1 MTRPEPG
8 LTETLLA
15 VQKAGWNAYPS
26 PSLCITLRELLPLPP
41 RTICAVLV
49 TSGQAVPALY
59 GKIPQEMP
67 FYVVGDRTAERVR
80 QAGFVNVQ
88 SANGNAEDLIKF
100 VCQHYTPLSGT
111 LLIVTGRGCGI
122 TLADTLRQMGFHVI
136 RRVVYETRAT
146 AEIDSPIITLLEQRL
161 VAAIMFFSARSTVSW
176 FGALPQ
182 SQQKIAR
189 TIRSVVI
196 SETVAHTVKRLKWK
210 APISIAS
217 HPHAAGMIEA
227 LGCYANGKRFCVE

>member
-1 MTRPEPG
+1 MHAKGVIVTRPEPG

-15 VQKAGWNAYPS
+15 VQKAGWDAYPS

-49 TSGQAVPALY
+49 TSGQAIPALC

-80 QAGFVNVQ
+80 QAGFVNVR

-111 LLIVTGRGCGI
+111 LLIATGRGCGI
-122 TLADTLRQMGFHVI
+122 TLADTLRQIGF
-136 RRVVYETRAT
+136 RV
-146 AEIDSPIITLLEQRL
+146 
-161 VAAIMFFSARSTVSW
+161 
-176 FGALPQ
+176 
-182 SQQKIAR
+182 
-189 TIRSVVI
+189 
-196 SETVAHTVKRLKWK
+196 
-210 APISIAS
+210 
-217 HPHAAGMIEA
+217 
-227 LGCYANGKRFCVE
+227 

>member
-1 MTRPEPG
+1 MHAKGVIVTRPEPG

-15 VQKAGWNAYPS
+15 VQKAGWDAYPS

-41 RTICAVLV
+41 RTICAVLL
-49 TSGQAVPALY
+49 TSGQAIPALC

-88 SANGNAEDLIKF
+88 SANGNAEDLIKC

-111 LLIVTGRGCGI
+111 LLIATGRGCGVI
-122 TLADTLRQMGFHVI
+122 LADTLRQIGFRVI

-146 AEIDSPIITLLEQRL
+146 AEIDSSIITLLEQRL
-161 VAAIMFFSARSTVSW
+161 VAAIMFFSARSTISW
-176 FGALPQ
+176 FGALSQ

-189 TIRSVVI
+189 TVRSVVI
-196 SETVAHTVKRLKWK
+196 SETVAHTVESLKWK
-210 APISIAS
+210 APISVAS
-217 HPHAAGMIEA
+217 HPHAIGMIDA
-227 LGCYANGKRFCVE
+227 LGRYS

>member
-1 MTRPEPG
+1 MHAKGVIVTRPEPG

-15 VQKAGWNAYPS
+15 VQKAGWDAYPS

-49 TSGQAVPALY
+49 TSGQAIPALC

-80 QAGFVNVQ
+80 QAGFVNVR
-88 SANGNAEDLIKF
+88 SANGNAEDLIKC

-111 LLIVTGRGCGI
+111 LLIATGRGCGI
-122 TLADTLRQMGFHVI
+122 TLADTLRQIGFRVI
-136 RRVVYETRAT
+136 RRVVYETRGT
-146 AEIDSPIITLLEQRL
+146 AEIDSSIIMLLEQRL
-161 VAAIMFFSARSTVSW
+161 VAAIMFFSARSTISW
-176 FGALPQ
+176 FGALSQ

-189 TIRSVVI
+189 TVRSVVI
-196 SETVAHTVKRLKWK
+196 SETVARTVESLKWK
-210 APISIAS
+210 APISVAS
-217 HPHAAGMIEA
+217 HPHAIGMIDA
-227 LGCYANGKRFCVE
+227 LGRYS

>member
-1 MTRPEPG
+1 MHAKGVIVTRPEPG

-15 VQKAGWNAYPS
+15 VQKAGWDAYPS

-41 RTICAVLV
+41 RTICAVLL
-49 TSGQAVPALY
+49 TSGQAIPALC

-88 SANGNAEDLIKF
+88 SANGNAEDLIKC

-111 LLIVTGRGCGI
+111 LLIATGRGCGI
-122 TLADTLRQMGFHVI
+122 TLADTLRQIGFRVI

-146 AEIDSPIITLLEQRL
+146 AEIDSSVITLLEQRL
-161 VAAIMFFSARSTVSW
+161 VAAIMFFSARSTISW
-176 FGALPQ
+176 FGALSQ

-189 TIRSVVI
+189 TVRSVVI
-196 SETVAHTVKRLKWK
+196 SETVARTVESLKWK
-210 APISIAS
+210 APISVAS
-217 HPHAAGMIEA
+217 HPHAIGMINA
-227 LGCYANGKRFCVE
+227 LGRYS